1 MGRRP
6 ASTGG
11 AVTQAAFID
20 TNIFIDTNTLV
31 RHLTGDPPALAE
43 RATRYL
49 AGADTLLTDMIV
61 AELVRIANATR
72 EIVAE
77 ERQRYIAAR
86 WESTGVPRTAE

>member
-1 MGRRP
+1 MTRRRLP
-6 ASTGG
+6 SVPRGISP
-11 AVTQAAFID
+11 V
-20 TNIFIDTNTLV
+20 
-31 RHLTGDPPALAE
+31 P
-43 RATRYL
+43 
-49 AGADTLLTDMIV
+49 DTLLTDMIV